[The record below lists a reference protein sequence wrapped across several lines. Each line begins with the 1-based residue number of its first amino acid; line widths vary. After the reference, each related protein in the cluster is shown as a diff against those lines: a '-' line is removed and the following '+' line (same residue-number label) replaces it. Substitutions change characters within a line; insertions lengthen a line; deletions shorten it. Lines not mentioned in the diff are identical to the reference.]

1 MELMNSVTAAKK
13 EKQAA
18 KAVSTRRIAAEVVE
32 KVGVLLVVTFLFLPI
47 FWIALTAFKPASE
60 VYSLSVFF
68 QPTLENF
75 SRIFSSA
82 YNFENFYFNSS
93 IVVFFTLL
101 ITLPVSVLAAYSIS
115 RFQMRGKQV
124 FMFAILA
131 TQFIPLIV
139 NVIPFFI
146 MFRNWGILDT
156 TLALIIVNLGH
167 TIPYAIWLIKGFID
181 SIPKDIEEAGLIDGA
196 GRMKVIWHILL
207 PMARPGIITA
217 TVFCFVITWNEYMFA
232 LILTN
237 QDAVTLPVAL
247 SYFVGENGV
256 IWNEMA
262 AAGMIY
268 VLPTVV
274 FMLLV
279 RKQFVKGMSAGAVK

>member
-1 MELMNSVTAAKK
+1 MNTTTAPATEEKK
-13 EKQAA
+13 A
-18 KAVSTRRIAAEVVE
+18 KALHKRKITLGVVE
-32 KVGVLLVVTFLFLPI
+32 TIGVLLVVTFLFLPI
-47 FWIALTAFKPASE
+47 FWITLTAFKPVQE

-75 SRIFSSA
+75 SRIFSA
-82 YNFENFYFNSS
+82 EYNFGRFYSNST

-101 ITLPVSVLAAYSIS
+101 ITMPVSVLAAYSIS
-115 RFQMRGKQV
+115 RFDMKGKQV

-156 TLALIIVNLGH
+156 TMALIIVNLGH

-181 SIPKDIEEAGLIDGA
+181 SIPQDMEEAGMIDGA
-196 GRMKVIWHILL
+196 GRLRVIWHILL

-217 TVFCFVITWNEYMFA
+217 AVFCFVITWNEYMFA

-237 QDAVTLPVAL
+237 EEAVTLPVAL
-247 SYFVGENGV
+247 SYFVGQNGV

-262 AAGMIY
+262 AAGIIY
-268 VLPTVV
+268 VLPTII
-274 FMLLV
+274 FMLIV

>member
-1 MELMNSVTAAKK
+1 MNSAAAAKK

-18 KAVSTRRIAAEVVE
+18 KAVSTRKIAAQAVE
-32 KVGVLLVVTFLFLPI
+32 KVGVLLVVIFLFLPI

-60 VYSLSVFF
+60 VYSLSIFF

-268 VLPTVV
+268 VLPTIV

>member
-1 MELMNSVTAAKK
+1 MNSVTAAKK